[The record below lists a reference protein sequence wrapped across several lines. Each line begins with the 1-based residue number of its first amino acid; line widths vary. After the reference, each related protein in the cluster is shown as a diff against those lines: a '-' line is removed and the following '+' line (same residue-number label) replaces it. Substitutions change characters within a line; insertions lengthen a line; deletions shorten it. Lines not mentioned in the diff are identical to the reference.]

1 LFLLGASSCFLDF
14 VQHHVRSCNCADQ
27 KTRSI
32 IDPGFQNCV
41 YTAFL
46 KKDNSAMCTGLSPG
60 TASFPLL
67 SCMHASSITNV
78 TSPVAMPPSLCLDA
92 YFYFILRDV
101 SLSCCSGAGCRSPLD
116 GLHPIHQSPPALR
129 HPWPHGM
136 QALARSQQLL
146 EPAQVRLL
154 Y

>member
-78 TSPVAMPPSLCLDA
+78 TSGLPPSVSMRI
-92 YFYFILRDV
+92 FILFYATSPCPAALVLAAVVR
-101 SLSCCSGAGCRSPLD
+101 SMGSIRSISHPQHCAIHGRMACRLSHVLSSSWNQLKSDCCTD
-116 GLHPIHQSPPALR
+116 G
-129 HPWPHGM
+129 
-136 QALARSQQLL
+136 
-146 EPAQVRLL
+146 
-154 Y
+154 